1 MQVLVLYVLIIILFS
16 LHNFECEE
24 EDDYYDEYYDD
35 EIVVDPKNG
44 SKFHYYLSLQY
55 NGIKNNLLK

>member
-1 MQVLVLYVLIIILFS
+1 MYSIFTTAMQVLVLYVLIIILFS
-16 LHNFECEE
+16 LPNFECEG

-44 SKFHYYLSLQY
+44 L
-55 NGIKNNLLK
+55 